1 VGGTR
6 QLDVGGLLRLSGA
19 RRIGSHATYP
29 FGVAQTGNTERLRRL
44 QLVTDAALAHLDLEE
59 LLAELLGRIREALE
73 ADTVAVLL
81 RDDEHEELVA
91 RAAVGLEREVE
102 EGVRIPIGK
111 GFAGRIAAENS
122 PVILEDVD
130 HADVLNPIL
139 REEGVK
145 SLLGV
150 PLVFANEVIGV
161 LHVGTLRPR
170 KFTPD
175 DVELLELVA
184 NRMSIAVE
192 HARLFGAER
201 DARERLE
208 RVQTVTD
215 VALSA
220 LSLDELMPEVLT
232 RIRDLLGADTA
243 AILMVDEETQELVA
257 RAAVGIE
264 EEVEQ
269 GVRIPIGGGF
279 AGRVA
284 ATRRPIRLD
293 DVDHADVLNP
303 LLREKGIKSLLGV
316 PLIVQDEVLGV
327 LHVGTLV
334 PRIFTRYDEE
344 LLELVASRVGL
355 AIERARIQ
363 DETARLDELK
373 LNFVAVAS
381 HELRTPATAVYG
393 ITETLRHHGDTL
405 PAETR
410 HELEETLWEQAT
422 RLRRLIE
429 QLLDLSR
436 LDASAI
442 VIEPQTFELGA
453 LVRQVAAGFEP
464 AGEVQIEIP
473 DDLRVHADKLA
484 FEQIFSNLIGNAFRY
499 GEPPVVVTAHTPD
512 TYLRVSVEDE
522 GSGVPAG
529 LVPKLFERFE
539 RGAVGDGSGL
549 GLSIAQAYARAHGG
563 DLIYDRGRNG
573 GARFDLILPRSAS

>member
-1 VGGTR
+1 VTVERSCASAPIAGFRT
-6 QLDVGGLLRLSGA
+6 
-19 RRIGSHATYP
+19 TYP
-29 FGVAQTGNTERLRRL
+29 FAVAQSGDPERLHRL
-44 QLVTDAALAHLDLEE
+44 LLVTDAALLHLELDE
-59 LLAELLGRIREALE
+59 LLAELLERIREVLE

-81 RDDEHEELVA
+81 RDEEREELVA

-111 GFAGRIAAENS
+111 GFAGRVAAERT
-122 PVILEDVD
+122 PVILDDVD

-139 REEGVK
+139 REEGIK

-161 LHVGTLRPR
+161 LHVGTLEPR

-192 HARLFGAER
+192 HARLFAAER

-220 LSLDELMPEVLT
+220 LTLDELMPELLT
-232 RIRDLLGADTA
+232 RIRDLLEADTA
-243 AILMVDEETQELVA
+243 AILMLDEATQELVA

-279 AGRVA
+279 AGRIA
-284 ATRRPIRLD
+284 ASRQPIRLD

-303 LLREKGIKSLLGV
+303 LLREKGIKSMLGV
-316 PLIVQDEVLGV
+316 PLIVEDAVLGV
-327 LHVGTLV
+327 LHVGTLE
-334 PRIFTRYDEE
+334 PRIFSRYDEE
-344 LLELVASRVGL
+344 LLVVVASRVAL
-355 AIERARIQ
+355 AVERARVHEEIV
-363 DETARLDELK
+363 RLDQLK
-373 LNFVAVAS
+373 MNFVAVAS
-381 HELRTPATAVYG
+381 HELRTPATSVYG
-393 ITETLRHHGDTL
+393 ITETLRQRGHEL
-405 PAETR
+405 SPETR
-410 HELEETLWEQAT
+410 KELEETLWEQGR

-436 LDASAI
+436 LDAEAI
-442 VIEPQTFELGA
+442 AIEPEALELRA
-453 LVRQVAAGFEP
+453 LVKEVAAGLE
-464 AGEVQIEIP
+464 ALDGVEIEIP
-473 DDLRVHADKLA
+473 EGLLVDADRLA
-484 FEQIFSNLIGNAFRY
+484 LERIFTNLVGNAIRY
-499 GEPPVVVTAHTPD
+499 GGMPVVVRAHPLD

-522 GSGVPAG
+522 GKGVPTEF
-529 LVPKLFERFE
+529 VPRLFERFE
-539 RGAVGDGSGL
+539 RGSVGQGSGL

-563 DLIYDRGRNG
+563 DLIYDTGENG
-573 GARFDLILPRSAS
+573 GARFDLILPRPGS